1 VKRAIRRIIQVNAIR
16 LDVALLAMVI
26 LVSAG
31 ASAAKPQKVAGNA
44 ANGKKLYAAQSCDAC
59 HMIRGKGGKTGP
71 DLSKAGTKRTAQW
84 MVVFLKNPRSKIPKG
99 TMPPAEGSARDLQ
112 DLAAYMMTL
121 K

>member
-1 VKRAIRRIIQVNAIR
+1 
-16 LDVALLAMVI
+16 VALLAMVI

-31 ASAAKPQKVAGNA
+31 ASAAKKVPGNA

-71 DLSKAGTKRTAQW
+71 DLSKAGTKRNAQW
-84 MVVFLKNPRSKIPKG
+84 MVAFLKNPRSKIPKG
-99 TMPPAEGSARDLQ
+99 TMPPAEGSAKDLQ
-112 DLAAYMMTL
+112 DLAAYIMTL